1 MNAVRSIYA
10 PPNKSFDTDARLRA
24 SHALL
29 FLSCWMP
36 FARAG
41 QFQRSVA
48 PPSHASDVESKM
60 RAAATPTL
68 PGHGASAAEQLI
80 APNRIQLASHPQLAA
95 RCGCLPA
102 GEFGR

>member
-1 MNAVRSIYA
+1 MNTVRSIYA

-41 QFQRSVA
+41 QFQRY
-48 PPSHASDVESKM
+48 
-60 RAAATPTL
+60 AAT
-68 PGHGASAAEQLI
+68 LI
-80 APNRIQLASHPQLAA
+80 PHD
-95 RCGCLPA
+95 
-102 GEFGR
+102 

>member
-1 MNAVRSIYA
+1 MNAVLSIYA

-41 QFQRSVA
+41 QFQRYA
-48 PPSHASDVESKM
+48 AKADLES
-60 RAAATPTL
+60 RRITPKRDTRFL
-68 PGHGASAAEQLI
+68 QV
-80 APNRIQLASHPQLAA
+80 
-95 RCGCLPA
+95 
-102 GEFGR
+102 

>member
-41 QFQRSVA
+41 QFQRWAALLSSA
-48 PPSHASDVESKM
+48 GVES
-60 RAAATPTL
+60 T
-68 PGHGASAAEQLI
+68 
-80 APNRIQLASHPQLAA
+80 
-95 RCGCLPA
+95 
-102 GEFGR
+102 